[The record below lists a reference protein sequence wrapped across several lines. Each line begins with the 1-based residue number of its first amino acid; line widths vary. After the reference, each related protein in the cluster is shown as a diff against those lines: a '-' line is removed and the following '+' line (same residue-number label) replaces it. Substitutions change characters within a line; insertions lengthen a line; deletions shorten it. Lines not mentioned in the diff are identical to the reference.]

1 MKILIAVDSSETS
14 VAAADAAHRLFGEH
28 ADYLVINVASDVP
41 ILWGVDALQYGTVY
55 PIAMPGAGVIGAL
68 PLTVTGAGAED
79 AASRRI
85 EESEDLAESVAAQ
98 AGVPHPQVLADS
110 GDAADAINAAARE
123 HDVDVIVIG
132 SHDRGWVERLF
143 TKSVSSTVLREAELP
158 VLVVR

>member
-1 MKILIAVDSSETS
+1 M
-14 VAAADAAHRLFGEH
+14 
-28 ADYLVINVASDVP
+28 
-41 ILWGVDALQYGTVY
+41 
-55 PIAMPGAGVIGAL
+55 IGAL
-68 PLTVTGAGAED
+68 PLTVTGPGAED

-85 EESEDLAESVAAQ
+85 EDSEYLAESVAAQ

-110 GDAADAINAAARE
+110 GDAADAISAAARE

-132 SHDRGWVERLF
+132 SHARGWVERLF